1 MFDAPAAYDELRD
14 WLAGQWRAGE
24 EARTPEASR
33 IFDELGLVAGARRQ
47 LLESESFRV
56 LLAGA
61 DVELPLPQAA

>member
-1 MFDAPAAYDELRD
+1 MLPRSTTSSRD

-33 IFDELGLVAGARRQ
+33 IFDELGLAAGARRQ
-47 LLESESFRV
+47 LLESESFRA
-56 LLAGA
+56 LLAGT